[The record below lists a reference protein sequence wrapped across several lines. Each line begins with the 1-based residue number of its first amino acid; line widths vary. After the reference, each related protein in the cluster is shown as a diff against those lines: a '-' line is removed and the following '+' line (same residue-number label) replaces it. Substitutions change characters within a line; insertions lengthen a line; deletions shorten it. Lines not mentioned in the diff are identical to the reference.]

1 MEERNAI
8 GRLSRCLHSRERNTN
23 LAYKD
28 VNRKLPP
35 KGLVALGFFSLIAG
49 LWLNTYWVA
58 YKLNFAPALGSL
70 VDWLPVYIPGQFI
83 SWAMKWGKHYPNIF
97 IPAIIA
103 STAFFLIFL
112 FLIRKPKKKDEP
124 PEFGTSAY
132 ATLEDAERA
141 GLLTGEGVVLGK
153 MDGHI
158 LTHNSEGLLAVAGGS
173 RSGKGRG
180 LNIPTLL
187 NVTDCAIINDS
198 KGEFLKGDKKHKF
211 EGTSGWRSE
220 FSHVVYFNP
229 YDKRS
234 ARFNPLM
241 EIYPE
246 SEVQDAYAIAII
258 QSDPTG
264 AIENPDIWLRSIR
277 QFYAGL
283 YLYQLYCLPD
293 HMKNLAGTRDLLGG
307 DLEELGWK
315 MSNTIHRGGEQHRI
329 IKRAAHVLFERSKIN
344 PKFMISV
351 VETADSFLSIW
362 DIDDVRFTTGA
373 SDWRMSS
380 LMCAENPVSLYLN
393 NPASDEDTLMP
404 LTRLMLRQFLR
415 AHMRHLDRDAQ
426 GRPKLHKI
434 LALMD
439 EFPSLGK
446 MDFWVKALRRMAG
459 FDIKTLMSM
468 QSTKDFASVYGDK
481 NPFLDIIEVLI
492 AFAAN
497 DPDAQRNISSMVGNA
512 TEYRQIQNES
522 GEKMSMFLKNTSIVN
537 SEVQRAVLDSGAV
550 RALNPDEELLFIP
563 GFRPFKVEKVKY
575 DQEPVFMERCLPAA
589 PLGDGKGNYPDLP
602 EKWTPHWMGVKND
615 SCPPMP
621 PKEDPTKPPKDKKV
635 DPIVKE
641 FSKKVRGKK
650 TAEDG
655 LPEPHDWADEPEM
668 VDRVDMDTGE
678 IFEIEKVVFKPKAR
692 TNKKAE
698 KQ

>member
-1 MEERNAI
+1 LNRFL
-8 GRLSRCLHSRERNTN
+8 RSKERNTN

-28 VNRKLPP
+28 VNRRLPP
-35 KGLVALGFFSLIAG
+35 KGLVALGLFSLIAG
-49 LWLNTYWVA
+49 LWLTTYWVA

-70 VDWLPVYIPGQFI
+70 VAWVPVYVPGQAFY
-83 SWAMKWGKHYPNIF
+83 WAMKWGQYYPSIF
-97 IPAIIA
+97 IPAIIV
-103 STAFFLIFL
+103 STAFFMICL

-124 PEFGTSAY
+124 PEFGTTAY

-153 MDGHI
+153 MNGQI
-158 LTHNSEGLLAVAGGS
+158 LTHNGEGLLAVAGGS

-187 NVTDCAIINDS
+187 NVTDCAFINDN
-198 KGEFLKGDKKHKF
+198 KGEFLDGDKKHKF
-211 EGTSGWRSE
+211 EGTSGWRSL
-220 FSHVVYFNP
+220 FSHVLFFNP
-229 YDKRS
+229 LDRRS
-234 ARFNPLM
+234 ARYNPLM

-246 SEVQDAYAIAII
+246 SEVQDAYAIALIM
-258 QSDPTG
+258 SDPTG
-264 AIENPDIWLRSIR
+264 EITNPDIWIRSIR
-277 QFYAGL
+277 QFYTGL
-283 YLYQLYCLPD
+283 FLYQLYCLPD
-293 HMKNLAGTRDLLGG
+293 NMKNLAGTRDLLGG

-315 MSNTIHRGGEQHRI
+315 MNNTLHLGNSQHRI
-329 IKRAAHVLFERSKIN
+329 IKRAANTLFERAKGN

-351 VETADSFLSIW
+351 IETADSFLSIW

-373 SDWRMSS
+373 SDWRMSA

-415 AHMRHLDRDAQ
+415 AHMRHLYKDAQ

-481 NPFLDIIEVLI
+481 NPFLDIIEVLV

-512 TEYRQIQNES
+512 TEYRQMQNES
-522 GEKMSMFLKNTSIVN
+522 GEKMSVFLKNTSIVN
-537 SEVQRAVLDSGAV
+537 SEVQRAVLDSGAI
-550 RALNPDEELLFIP
+550 RSLNPDEELLFIP
-563 GFRPFKVEKVKY
+563 GFKPFKVEKVKY
-575 DQEPVFMERCLPAA
+575 DQEPIFMERCLPAA

-602 EKWTPHWMGVKND
+602 EKWTPHWMGIRNNT
-615 SCPPMP
+615 CPPMP
-621 PKEDPTKPPKDKKV
+621 PKEDPTKPPKDKKI

-641 FSKKVRGKK
+641 LSKKMRGRRKP
-650 TAEDG
+650 EDE
-655 LPEPHDWADEPEM
+655 LPEPPDWADGPEI
-668 VDRVDMDTGE
+668 VERVDMDTGE
-678 IFEIEKVVFKPKAR
+678 IFEVERVVFKPKAR
-692 TNKKAE
+692 TVKKD
-698 KQ
+698 KGP